1 MPISTHP
8 KTQKDNGASAPD
20 TPGWRVL
27 AVLSLLM
34 GFASISTDLYL
45 PARPEVSRSLH
56 ANEGLVELTIS
67 GYLVGFSFVY
77 G

>member
-1 MPISTHP
+1 MTEKVIKSRRSS
-8 KTQKDNGASAPD
+8 DNETATPA

-45 PARPEVSRSLH
+45 PAMPMMSHSLH
-56 ANEGLVELTIS
+56 AKEEIGRASCRERVS
-67 GYLVGFSFVY
+67 MFV
-77 G
+77 